1 MNDILW
7 QGYGIISGSRAVPM
21 LSSTIARAALSISLV
36 LGLINPIFLFGI
48 APFVVFAWFRAQ
60 EEWLP
65 SGLTPAA
72 RQAYR
77 RTIRQAAMHKQRAEE
92 RIRGDFVDS
101 DE

>member
-1 MNDILW
+1 M
-7 QGYGIISGSRAVPM
+7 
-21 LSSTIARAALSISLV
+21 AA
-36 LGLINPIFLFGI
+36 
-48 APFVVFAWFRAQ
+48 
-60 EEWLP
+60 